1 MPSAPVHPAKPTGG
15 AANAPSV
22 FLPLRFI
29 VVGVLSLALALVLIA
44 LKPAVLATYHYNQH
58 VIAITHLLLLG
69 WIGSVVV
76 GAVYQLVPVALET
89 RLYSERLARW
99 QFLFHLIGFAGM
111 VWMFWRWDMKQVGH
125 FGSAFAV
132 GVGLFV
138 WNIARTLA
146 RVPRW
151 NVIAF
156 AIAAALGWLVLT
168 VLVGLSIAAGKCAYE
183 YATPLTQSGWL
194 RATLRGLQAA
204 GAFMGRFDQLGAMHA
219 HAHAGV
225 AGCFVMLIVG
235 VSYRLLPM
243 FAVSELQS
251 PRRAAWSVALLN
263 VGLLGAF
270 LAMLTRHPLK
280 PFAALVI
287 AAGLALYALE
297 VRAILRARRRTHLD
311 WGLRQF
317 LAALALLIPGMA
329 LGLFLSWPGLAVTP
343 LVGQLENLY
352 GLLGVLGVVSLAILG
367 MLYKIVPFLVWF
379 GRYRGEIGRHRVPN
393 LADLYATPVQVAG
406 FALWAAGLFI
416 AAVGT
421 VLASELVVRLGAL
434 VLGGSWLCLGAN
446 LVLMFR
452 HLVRPRLEPLP
463 DPAAGKAVLA

>member
-1 MPSAPVHPAKPTGG
+1 MPETPVITPLKAAP
-15 AANAPSV
+15 NAPSAFV
-22 FLPLRFI
+22 PLRFI
-29 VVGVLSLALALVLIA
+29 VVGVLSLGLALGLTAIH
-44 LKPAVLATYHYNQH
+44 PAVLATYHYNQQ

-69 WIGSVVV
+69 WIASVVM

-99 QFLFHLIGFAGM
+99 QFLFHVIGFAGM

-138 WNIARTLA
+138 WNLVRTLA
-146 RVPRW
+146 RVKRW

-156 AIAAALGWLVLT
+156 AIGAALAWLVLT
-168 VLVGLSIAAGKCAYE
+168 VLVGLSVAAGKCAYE

-194 RATLRGLQAA
+194 RTTLRGLQAA

-225 AGCFVMLIVG
+225 VGCFVMLIVG
-235 VSYRLLPM
+235 VSCRLLPM

-251 PRRAAWSVALLN
+251 PRRAAWSVGLLN
-263 VGLLGAF
+263 LGLLGSF
-270 LAMLTRHPLK
+270 FAMLTRHPLK
-280 PFAALVI
+280 PLAALVM

-297 VRAILRARRRTHLD
+297 VRAILRARRRAQLD

-317 LAALALLIPGMA
+317 LAALALLIPGA
-329 LGLFLSWPGLAVTP
+329 TLGLFLSWPALAVTP

-379 GRYRGEIGRHRVPN
+379 GRYSGEIGRCRVPN
-393 LADLYATPVQVAG
+393 LADLYSTPVQIAG
-406 FALWAAGLFI
+406 FASYAAGLLVT
-416 AAVGT
+416 AAGT
-421 VLASELVVRLGAL
+421 VLASEPVVRVGAL
-434 VLGGSWLCLGAN
+434 VLGGSWLCLAAN
-446 LVLMFR
+446 FALMFR
-452 HLVRPRLEPLP
+452 HLFHPRLAPLSP
-463 DPAAGKAVLA
+463 QPAGKAVLA